1 MQIICKKISDNNQ
14 RRNRMPDKI
23 GRNGHKHKAGYYP
36 AVRNERHEVTTSLR
50 HDEGDGSA

>member
-1 MQIICKKISDNNQ
+1 
-14 RRNRMPDKI
+14 MPDKI
-23 GRNGHKHKAGYYP
+23 GRNEHKHKAGYYP